1 MHKLRKK
8 NLFVEIGD
16 ENFLVASGE
25 YDDELNFKIIEK
37 EIFSSLGFKNGKIV
51 DLDLSFNTL
60 KKAINK
66 IENKSNI
73 FFSEVNVI
81 LNQTDFDCINISG
94 FKNLNGNQILPDDIY
109 YIINNIKSKL
119 TETEK
124 QKKIIH
130 LFNTKYFLDNKQV
143 KNLPIGLHGKFYC
156 HQLTFFLLNINEI
169 KNFNGL
175 FNKCNLNVNKFVL
188 KNFTD
193 GIDIV
198 NKKKVDTFI
207 SIKIL
212 EEETYVTFFY
222 ESAFCFFQKFNF
234 GSNIILKDISKVCS
248 LDLSDIKNI
257 ISKSNFQ
264 LSDNN
269 IYVDKKYFKKS
280 NFRKIS
286 LKHIIEIST
295 ARIDE
300 IASILFN
307 KNKNLE
313 HNENKKNLVYLE
325 VCDNNIAEKFKD
337 YFERSFKNCKLEFY
351 STFKED
357 SFRSIKILSDLLSK
371 GWTKEA
377 IPITNKKRSWISRV
391 FSGLFE

>member
-1 MHKLRKK
+1 MAKTSAIER
-8 NLFVEIGD
+8 NLKRVR
-16 ENFLVASGE
+16 
-25 YDDELNFKIIEK
+25 
-37 EIFSSLGFKNGKIV
+37 
-51 DLDLSFNTL
+51 LS
-60 KKAINK
+60 
-66 IENKSNI
+66 
-73 FFSEVNVI
+73 
-81 LNQTDFDCINISG
+81 
-94 FKNLNGNQILPDDIY
+94 
-109 YIINNIKSKL
+109 
-119 TETEK
+119 
-124 QKKIIH
+124 
-130 LFNTKYFLDNKQV
+130 
-143 KNLPIGLHGKFYC
+143 
-156 HQLTFFLLNINEI
+156 
-169 KNFNGL
+169 
-175 FNKCNLNVNKFVL
+175 
-188 KNFTD
+188 
-193 GIDIV
+193 
-198 NKKKVDTFI
+198 
-207 SIKIL
+207 
-212 EEETYVTFFY
+212 
-222 ESAFCFFQKFNF
+222 
-234 GSNIILKDISKVCS
+234 
-248 LDLSDIKNI
+248 
-257 ISKSNFQ
+257 
-264 LSDNN
+264 
-269 IYVDKKYFKKS
+269 KKYFKKS